1 MTLSARLLDRRWLA
15 WGLLWASLAVHVP
28 IALVAVRNSPTHS
41 GDFDNYY
48 DIGLKPGRPYLDFQV
63 EFPIATALTFRTLAP
78 LAGTRAR
85 FGRILVVLSF
95 AADLAIVA
103 ALARAWGIG
112 AAACYAFIM
121 IPLLDLFLLR
131 MDLWPTALATLG
143 AAAWRRGR
151 PVLTALAIVA
161 GAAFK
166 LWPVMLLPLLLVTR
180 TARQRTLGLAT
191 MAASGLLVLGL
202 WGWVAGPSGLYQVV
216 TFRGARGWE
225 VESTVG
231 ALWMLFERDSMRV
244 ESGAWRIGSTFGP
257 LSILMFALGAVPCLW
272 MIWRGARSDRLGTG
286 WAGGIGALLVMS
298 ALLSAQYC
306 VWLAPAAGMAWTER
320 DRRIAVST
328 GIAVFLTNLVYKD
341 FNALLHGVPRAIALV
356 NGRNLFLIVLTLMA
370 ARLLVGPATN
380 RVDTREPIP
389 DAATT

>member
-1 MTLSARLLDRRWLA
+1 MGW
-15 WGLLWASLAVHVP
+15 WLLWASLAVHIP
-28 IALVAVRNSPTHS
+28 IGLVALRNSPTHS

-48 DIGLKPGRPYLDFQV
+48 EIGLKPGRPYVDFQV
-63 EFPIATALTFRTLAP
+63 EFPVATALTFRTLAP
-78 LAGTRAR
+78 LTATRAR
-85 FGRILVVLSF
+85 FGRVLVILSF
-95 AADLAIVA
+95 AANLAIVA
-103 ALARAWGIG
+103 ALAWAWGVE

-131 MDLWPTALATLG
+131 MDLWPTALATLS

-166 LWPVMLLPLLLVTR
+166 LWPVMLLPLLLVRR
-180 TARQRTLGLAT
+180 TARQRTLGLTTLVAT
-191 MAASGLLVLGL
+191 GLFVLGIWL
-202 WGWVAGPSGLYQVV
+202 WVAGPSGLYQVV

-231 ALWMLFERDSMRV
+231 AVWMLFERDSMRV
-244 ESGAWRIGSTFGP
+244 ESGAWRIGTTFGP
-257 LSILMFALGAVPCLW
+257 LSILMFVLGAAPCMW
-272 MIWRGARSDRLGTG
+272 MIWRGARDGRLGTG
-286 WAGGIGALLVMS
+286 WAGGISALLVMS

-320 DRRIAVST
+320 DRRIGVAT

-356 NGRNLFLIVLTLMA
+356 NGRNLFLIFLAIMA
-370 ARLLVGPATN
+370 ARLLIGGASD
-380 RVDTREPIP
+380 RLDAREPIP